1 MFHKNKTEYFDLEN
15 IFLLAIEV
23 YKVILLITLY
33 LIYHTYFTFFPENI
47 SDIEILMFK
56 EFM

>member
-1 MFHKNKTEYFDLEN
+1 MFHKNKTEYFDLED
-15 IFLLAIEV
+15 IILLSVGV
-23 YKVILLITLY
+23 YVVILLITLY

-47 SDIEILMFK
+47 SDIGILMFK